1 MILTS
6 TTQTVP
12 FTPPWV
18 EGTPQAVTFQ
28 LRAGSIIERGQMEAE
43 LSGEYQAGKVWAFE
57 LAAAIKSGLLA
68 LLGDDPDVGHL
79 IELFEM
85 EGGDEASQLS
95 DADRQRLV
103 EVRGILGQH
112 WPEYRALLAQI
123 ERRREIAPIVALR
136 RFCTAIEGV
145 KTFERN
151 RQGLVTDA
159 TLAQLDPLVMMAA
172 GNRAFSLQ
180 YGGDQEGNLS
190 QPSSSDDGQPT
201 SSSDEPS
208 KAVGKS
214 KACAGR
220 KIPA

>member
-18 EGTPQAVTFQ
+18 EGTPNEVTFH

-68 LLGDDPDVGHL
+68 LLGGDPDVGHL

-85 EGGDEASQLS
+85 EGGDDAGQLS

-103 EVRGILGQH
+103 EVRSILGQH

-123 ERRREIAPIVALR
+123 ERRREIAPIVALQ
-136 RFCTAIEGV
+136 RFCTTIDGV
-145 KTFERN
+145 KVFERN

-159 TLAQLDPLVMMAA
+159 TLGQLDPLVMMAA

-180 YGGDQEGNLS
+180 YGGDQEGNS
-190 QPSSSDDGQPT
+190 PQPSSSDDGPQT
-201 SSSDEPS
+201 SSSDAPL
-208 KAVGKS
+208 KAAGKS
-214 KACAGR
+214 KARGGA
-220 KIPA
+220 KTPA